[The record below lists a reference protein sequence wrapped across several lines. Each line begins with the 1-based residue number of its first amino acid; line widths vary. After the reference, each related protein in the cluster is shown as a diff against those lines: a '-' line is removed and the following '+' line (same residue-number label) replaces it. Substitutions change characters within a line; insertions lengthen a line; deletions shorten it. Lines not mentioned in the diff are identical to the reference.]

1 MSDRPKIGL
10 TERAKRVNWIGVAA
24 GVLMLV
30 LPLLPW
36 AWWSASVG
44 SGAAN
49 VGISPFHV
57 TVSGFG
63 EEFSLPIIWY
73 AVLGSKLVVLAG
85 GLLMIVGSTLT
96 ERPWSK
102 SLIKFGSTKV
112 LWAILVLVASILVLS
127 VIANNFLDLGLPY
140 LSGSRTISFSGEVG
154 PLEMPEGV
162 SISIPLVIGFSKA
175 FLLALFTAGLAIAAR
190 IFNGRLTSAGP
201 N

>member
-1 MSDRPKIGL
+1 MNNRSKTDL

-24 GVLMLV
+24 GVLMLI
-30 LPLLPW
+30 LPFLPW

-57 TVSGFG
+57 TISGFG
-63 EEFSLPIIWY
+63 EEFSLPIIRY

-85 GLLMIVGSTLT
+85 GMLMIVGSIMT
-96 ERPWSK
+96 ERSWSK

-112 LWAILVLVASILVLS
+112 LWAILGLVASVLVLS
-127 VIANNFLDLGLPY
+127 VIGNNFLDLGLPY
-140 LSGSRTISFSGEVG
+140 LFGSETISFSGEVG

-162 SISIPLVIGFSKA
+162 SISLPMTMGFSRG

-190 IFNGRLTSAGP
+190 IFNERFTSSGT
-201 N
+201 